1 MTINLRAAPNPQK
14 WVLLMKVQRL
24 RVTFARGEEVK
35 YITHLDLMRF
45 WERALRRAGIP
56 LAYSEGFSPSPR
68 LALAAPLPVG
78 VTSSGELMDVYL
90 TRRVTPQHFIKAV
103 SEQVPPGV
111 ALLEVRE
118 VGLGLP
124 SLQSQ
129 VRWAEYQ
136 VDVAT
141 DRSAED
147 VRWAVKGLLAAESIP
162 WQHQREREVRH
173 YDLRPLVQDVWL
185 DAVDD
190 GHCVLGM
197 RLRSDSQASGRAEQV
212 AAALGLQAPTRIH
225 RRRLILDEVSTAVQ
239 SWRRHGQPE

>member
-1 MTINLRAAPNPQK
+1 
-14 WVLLMKVQRL
+14 MKVQRL

-78 VTSSGELMDVYL
+78 VTSSGELMDVHL
-90 TRRVTPQHFIKAV
+90 AQRVTPQHFIKVV
-103 SEQVPPGV
+103 SEQLSPGITV
-111 ALLEVRE
+111 LEVRE

-129 VRWAEYQ
+129 VRWAEYE
-136 VDVAT
+136 VDVAS
-141 DRSAED
+141 DRLAE
-147 VRWAVKGLLAAESIP
+147 VKQAVEALLAARSIP
-162 WQHQREREVRH
+162 WQHQREREMRR
-173 YDLRPLVQDVWL
+173 YDLRPLVQDAWVETL
-185 DAVDD
+185 GD
-190 GHCVLGM
+190 GRCTIGM
-197 RLRSDSQASGRAEQV
+197 RLRADSQGSGRAEQV
-212 AAALGLQAPTRIH
+212 AAALGFQAPTRIH
-225 RRRLILDEVSTAVQ
+225 RLRLILEEVSPAVQ

>member
-1 MTINLRAAPNPQK
+1 
-14 WVLLMKVQRL
+14 MKVQRL

-56 LAYSEGFSPSPR
+56 LAYSQGFSPSPR

-90 TRRVTPQHFIKAV
+90 ARRVTPQHFIKAV
-103 SEQVPPGV
+103 SRQVPPGIAV
-111 ALLEVRE
+111 LEVRE

-136 VDVAT
+136 VEVLT

-147 VRWAVKGLLAAESIP
+147 VERAVEGLLAARSIP
-162 WQHQREREVRH
+162 WQHQREREVRR
-173 YDLRPLVQDVWL
+173 YDLRPLVQDVSVETL
-185 DAVDD
+185 TD
-190 GHCVLGM
+190 GRCTLSM
-197 RLRSDSQASGRAEQV
+197 RLRTDSQASGRAEQV
-212 AAALGLQAPTRIH
+212 AAALGFQAPTRIH
-225 RRRLILDEVSTAVQ
+225 RRRLILEEVPPAVQ

>member
-1 MTINLRAAPNPQK
+1 
-14 WVLLMKVQRL
+14 MKVQRL

-78 VTSSGELMDVYL
+78 VTSAGELMDVYL
-90 TRRVTPQHFIKAV
+90 AKRVTSQHFIKAA
-103 SEQVPPGV
+103 SDQVPPGIAV
-111 ALLEVRE
+111 LEVRE

-136 VDVAT
+136 VDVLT
-141 DRSAED
+141 DRSAD
-147 VRWAVKGLLAAESIP
+147 DAKRAVEGLLASESIP
-162 WQHQREREVRH
+162 WQHQREREVRR
-173 YDLRPLVQDVWL
+173 YDLRPLVQDVWVEAL
-185 DAVDD
+185 ED
-190 GHCVLGM
+190 GRCALGM
-197 RLRSDSQASGRAEQV
+197 RLRTDSQASGRAEQV
-212 AAALGLQAPTRIH
+212 AAALGFQTPTRIH
-225 RRRLILDEVSTAVQ
+225 RRRLILEEVSPAVQ
-239 SWRRHGQPE
+239 SWRRLGQPE

>member
-1 MTINLRAAPNPQK
+1 
-14 WVLLMKVQRL
+14 MKVQRL
-24 RVTFARGEEVK
+24 RVTFGRGEEVK

-56 LAYSEGFSPSPR
+56 VAYSEGFSPSPR

-90 TRRVTPQHFIKAV
+90 GRRVTPQHFIKAV
-103 SEQVPPGV
+103 SEQVSPGI

-129 VRWAEYQ
+129 VRWAEYE
-136 VDVAT
+136 VDVVT

-147 VRWAVKGLLAAESIP
+147 VGRAVEELLATPSIP
-162 WQHQREREVRH
+162 WQHQRERETRR
-173 YDLRPLVQDVWL
+173 YDLRPLVQDARVEAL
-185 DAVDD
+185 DD
-190 GHCVLGM
+190 GRCTIGM
-197 RLRSDSQASGRAEQV
+197 RLRADSQGSGRAEQV
-212 AAALGLQAPTRIH
+212 AVALGFQTPTRIH
-225 RRRLILDEVSTAVQ
+225 RRLLILEEVSPAVQ
-239 SWRRHGQPE
+239 SWRRSGQPE

>member
-1 MTINLRAAPNPQK
+1 
-14 WVLLMKVQRL
+14 
-24 RVTFARGEEVK
+24 
-35 YITHLDLMRF
+35 MRS

-56 LAYSEGFSPSPR
+56 LAYSEGFSPGPR

-90 TRRVTPQHFIKAV
+90 AQRVAPQHFVKAV
-103 SEQVPPGV
+103 SEQVPSGIS
-111 ALLEVRE
+111 LLDVRE

-136 VDVAT
+136 VDVRT
-141 DRSAED
+141 DRPEED
-147 VRWAVKGLLAAESIP
+147 AKRAVEELLAARSVP

-173 YDLRPLVQDVWL
+173 YDLRPLVQDIRIE
-185 DAVDD
+185 AVED
-190 GHCVLGM
+190 GHCTLSM
-197 RLRSDSQASGRAEQV
+197 RLRTGSQGSGRAEQV
-212 AAALGLQAPTRIH
+212 VAALGFSPPTRIH
-225 RRRLILDEVSTAVQ
+225 RLRLILEEASLAVQ

>member
-1 MTINLRAAPNPQK
+1 
-14 WVLLMKVQRL
+14 MKVQRL

-90 TRRVTPQHFIKAV
+90 ARRVTPQHFIKAV
-103 SEQVPPGV
+103 SGQVPPGI
-111 ALLEVRE
+111 AALEVRE

-129 VRWAEYQ
+129 LRWAEYQ
-136 VDVAT
+136 VDVPT
-141 DRSAED
+141 DRPAED
-147 VRWAVKGLLAAESIP
+147 VRRSVEALLAAASIP
-162 WQHQREREVRH
+162 WQHQREREVRR

-185 DAVDD
+185 EAVED
-190 GHCVLGM
+190 GRCALSM
-197 RLRSDSQASGRAEQV
+197 RLRADSQASGRAEQV
-212 AAALGLQAPTRIH
+212 VAALGLEAPTRIH
-225 RRRLILDEVSTAVQ
+225 RRRLILEEVSSAVQ